1 MSAMAISLANDC
13 SCLNRWIPKECLKV
27 APSKGCADLVFLWLL
42 LWQTHSCFCHTF
54 ILTNLSACCFFVI
67 WVFSQLAIWLLT
79 DMLFSL
85 FWGAYI
91 TPFWWVL
98 LLKKFAVVHR
108 VLVTQC
114 AIPMQIRYL
123 ATNVAHPC
131 HSCIVL
137 FWPQLPHEFPW
148 SYSQRSVVL
157 YSKFC
162 FVDTEMQTGPRVFF
176 FFLEALVDFSFNLS
190 KEKCK

>member
-1 MSAMAISLANDC
+1 MC
-13 SCLNRWIPKECLKV
+13 
-27 APSKGCADLVFLWLL
+27 
-42 LWQTHSCFCHTF
+42 CFCFSFLFVCDCNFHGVTH
-54 ILTNLSACCFFVI
+54 LTNFLTCCFSLFTQKISVTGQ
-67 WVFSQLAIWLLT
+67 QLAIWLLT
-79 DMLFSL
+79 DLLFSL

-157 YSKFC
+157 HSLFS
-162 FVDTEMQTGPRVFF
+162 FVDNEWCKLDHGSSFS
-176 FFLEALVDFSFNLS
+176 FLEHR
-190 KEKCK
+190 